1 MLTDMDAN
9 ELKAAISKYVAATD
23 AVDEA
28 LSQGS
33 DLDKRAPEGW
43 SARMVVHHLADS
55 ETSSYSRLRS
65 LLGEKT
71 PPTLMGYDE
80 GNWAITP
87 ALGYETSDIK
97 NSLAVYKAV
106 RASSADVLNRIL
118 VSDLAKEGIHSERGK
133 YTLEDWLRIY
143 SKHPVDHADQIVK
156 AFKGLA

>member
-9 ELKAAISKYVAATD
+9 ELKAAISKYVAATN

-28 LSQGS
+28 LSQGT
-33 DLDKRAPEGW
+33 DLDHKAPEGW

-65 LLGEKT
+65 LLG
-71 PPTLMGYDE
+71 
-80 GNWAITP
+80 
-87 ALGYETSDIK
+87 TSDIK

-106 RASSADVLNRIL
+106 RASSADVLNRIS